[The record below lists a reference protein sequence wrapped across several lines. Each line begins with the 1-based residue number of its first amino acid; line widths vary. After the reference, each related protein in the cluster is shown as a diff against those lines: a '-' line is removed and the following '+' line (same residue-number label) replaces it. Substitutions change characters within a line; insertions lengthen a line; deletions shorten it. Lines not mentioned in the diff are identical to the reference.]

1 MIIFY
6 YMKRS
11 KKVVF
16 VSHCLLNQNTMPLG
30 KESYA
35 GSVKDL
41 MELFAESGIG
51 IIQLECPQMEYT
63 NILERRPASK
73 SSFENNGFREN
84 CRKMSSEILER
95 VELYLKNNYKV
106 IGILGVEFSKTCGV
120 HQVRNGSRR
129 IPGKGI
135 FMEELE
141 SEMQKKNFQIPIIG
155 VNLNN
160 IYSSID
166 KIQTLLNFT

>member
-1 MIIFY
+1 
-6 YMKRS
+6 MKRS

-41 MELFAESGIG
+41 LELFSEAGIG
-51 IIQLECPQMEYT
+51 IIQLECPQMNYNSVLDRKPAT
-63 NILERRPASK
+63 KILN
-73 SSFENNGFREN
+73 ENNGFRES
-84 CRKMSSEILER
+84 CRKLSSSILEK
-95 VELYLKNNYKV
+95 VELYLKSNYKV
-106 IGILGVEFSKTCGV
+106 IGILGVEFSQTCGV
-120 HQVRNGSRR
+120 HQVRNGSRNT
-129 IPGKGI
+129 PGKGV

-141 SEMQKKNFQIPIIG
+141 TEMQKKNFQIPVIG
-155 VNLNN
+155 INLNN

-166 KIQTLLNFT
+166 KIQTMLKFT